1 MLTLWALILLNPVP
15 GVSVPPRDVAYFRS
29 VQQCEYAAAASMRR
43 WPEFK
48 YDCLRIMH

>member
-48 YDCLRIMH
+48 YNCLRIMR